1 MASYNNFLLDIT
13 KSVNLK
19 NIFSDKIITDYI
31 IELKEQIIKNK
42 FDKKNIILL
51 NNTNSIYKETYKTLL
66 SLLER

>member
-42 FDKKNIILL
+42 FDKKI
-51 NNTNSIYKETYKTLL
+51 
-66 SLLER
+66 